1 MTMTPSPLIWRPLF
15 RYIVFGIYI
24 LIGGLLSALG
34 IIFLSS
40 PLAVLV
46 LIGIGEIGRFLSFG
60 MRFNST
66 ASMGYRKDIFIKP
79 VAIIVALLIMV
90 STVLFLELICQLDS
104 YTVCQRN
111 LWILGSFVGGWIFFW
126 YLLQN
131 LMIWFSRNRIRRR

>member
-1 MTMTPSPLIWRPLF
+1 MTPSPLIWRPHF

-46 LIGIGEIGRFLSFG
+46 LLGLGEIGKFLSFG

-66 ASMGYRKDIFIKP
+66 ANVRLRKEVYVKP
-79 VAIIVALLIMV
+79 VVFIVAVLITV
-90 STVLFLELICQLDS
+90 SSVTFLELFCLLKS

-111 LWILGSFVGGWIFFW
+111 SWILGSFVGFW
-126 YLLQN
+126 MILGYLLQN
-131 LMIWFSRNRIRRR
+131 LMIWLSRNRMQRK